1 MSCSMT
7 AEYIVSILV
16 MTISVVEVHRTD
28 YHALSNEYMIIIV
41 IYIYYQCMFGS
52 VRGKFQSN
60 MIAITQHKSICLSHL
75 EC

>member
-28 YHALSNEYMIIIV
+28 SHALSNEYMIIINF
-41 IYIYYQCMFGS
+41 INIKYIYNITNVCLDPLGVS
-52 VRGKFQSN
+52 SN
-60 MIAITQHKSICLSHL
+60 QI
-75 EC
+75 